1 MTQLI
6 PSAKKH
12 IKINKIIEDKSTT
25 LSVKNRYDMSTS
37 SEILRQDKAR
47 LGLLFK
53 DITIFESRLRFPFG
67 FLECADNDHI
77 LCLSRSKGAA
87 QDSF

>member
-6 PSAKKH
+6 PSTKKH
-12 IKINKIIEDKSTT
+12 IKINKIVEDKLTM
-25 LSVKNRYDMSTS
+25 LSVKNWYDMSTS